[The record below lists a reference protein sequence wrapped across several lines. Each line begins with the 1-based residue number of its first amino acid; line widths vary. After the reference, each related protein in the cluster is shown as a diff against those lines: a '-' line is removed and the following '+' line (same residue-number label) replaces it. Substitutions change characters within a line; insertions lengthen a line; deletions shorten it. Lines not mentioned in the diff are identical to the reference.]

1 MEVNKDEAERCIE
14 LAEEQIKLKNKEKA
28 EKFLHKAERLY
39 PTQRAKDLL
48 VQIKLIAPAAEP
60 DAQPRKR
67 KVSPKRQEAVPPQYT
82 QEQLEDV
89 KRFKTCKDYY
99 EILGVN
105 KDATD
110 SEIKK
115 AYKKLALQYHPDK
128 NKCPGAAEAFKTIG
142 NAVAILTDP
151 EKRKQY
157 DMYGSEEDRIS
168 RNHHHHTYTTYSRGF
183 ESDVNAEELFN
194 MFFGGGFGNSNV
206 FVRRN
211 TRAYRQNMGSSDSSH
226 SHHREQQQ
234 QSGFAAFFQL
244 LPILLAILLSM
255 ASSLFIS
262 DPAYS
267 LQGTKYIQIFLCAY
281 FFTFI
286 FSKYTVP
293 RRTDNLGIPYYVKE
307 NFHIEYQGSVRRLE
321 VSIEEEYLTNLKHAC
336 YREKNYRDTMM
347 WKARNFGDREL
358 FQSAENIKTPS
369 CEKLQNLRRH
379 GR

>member
-14 LAEEQIKLKNKEKA
+14 LAEEQIKLKNKERA
-28 EKFLHKAERLY
+28 EKFLHKAERLF

-48 VQIKLIAPAAEP
+48 VQIKLMAPTP
-60 DAQPRKR
+60 DPDPQPRRR
-67 KVSPKRQEAVPPQYT
+67 KPSPKREENVTPQYT
-82 QEQLEDV
+82 QEQIDDV
-89 KRFKTCKDYY
+89 KRIKNCKDYY

-115 AYKKLALQYHPDK
+115 AYKK
-128 NKCPGAAEAFKTIG
+128 KCCCHID
-142 NAVAILTDP
+142 DP

-157 DMYGSEEDRIS
+157 DMYGTDEDRMARS
-168 RNHHHHTYTTYSRGF
+168 HHHHTYTSYSRGF

-211 TRAYRQNMGSSDSSH
+211 GRVYRQNMNTNE
-226 SHHREQQQ
+226 SHHTHQREQQQ

-267 LQGTKYIQIFLCAY
+267 LQAT
-281 FFTFI
+281 
-286 FSKYTVP
+286 SKYTVP
-293 RRTDNLGIPYYVKE
+293 RRTENLGVPYFVRD
-307 NFHIEYQGSVRRLE
+307 NFHTEYHGSVRRLE
-321 VSIEEEYLTNLKHAC
+321 VSIEEDYLTNLRHAC
-336 YREKNYRDTMM
+336 YREKNYRDTML
-347 WKARNFGDREL
+347 WKARNFGDRDL
-358 FQSAENIKTPS
+358 FQSAQNIKTPS
-369 CEKLQNLRRH
+369 CEKLQNLRNH

>member
-14 LAEEQIKLKNKEKA
+14 LAAEQIKLKNKERA
-28 EKFLHKAERLY
+28 EKFLHKAERLF

-48 VQIKLIAPAAEP
+48 VQIKLMAPAPEP
-60 DAQPRKR
+60 DPQPRKR
-67 KVSPKRQEAVPPQYT
+67 KPSPKREEAITPQYT
-82 QEQLEDV
+82 QEQLDDV
-89 KRFKTCKDYY
+89 KRIKSCKDYY

-115 AYKKLALQYHPDK
+115 AYKKLALQFHPDK
-128 NKCPGAAEAFKTIG
+128 NKCPGAAEAFKAIG

-157 DMYGSEEDRIS
+157 DMFGTDEDRMS
-168 RNHHHHTYTTYSRGF
+168 RNHHHHTYTSYSRGF

-211 TRAYRQNMGSSDSSH
+211 GRVYRQNMGTSESHH
-226 SHHREQQQ
+226 SHQREQQQ

-267 LQGTKYIQIFLCAY
+267 LQAT
-281 FFTFI
+281 
-286 FSKYTVP
+286 SKYTVP
-293 RRTDNLGIPYYVKE
+293 RRTENLGVSYFVRE
-307 NFHIEYQGSVRRLE
+307 NFHTEYHGSVRRLE
-321 VSIEEEYLTNLKHAC
+321 VSIEEDYLTNLRHAC

-358 FQSAENIKTPS
+358 FQSAQNIKTPS
-369 CEKLQNLRRH
+369 CDKLQSLRSH